1 MIIIMVRHGQ
11 TDWNFEKRYQ
21 GHRDIPLNQTGRQQA
36 RELALM
42 LQNQPIE
49 AIYSS
54 DLIRARETAE
64 IIAQPLSL
72 SVNLD
77 PRLREMSFGLWE
89 GQTFTEI
96 YRDYPDQFEEWFR
109 NTGDFAVPGG
119 ESVNLLLER
128 FQTFLM
134 EISARHTGTVLLL
147 THGGVI
153 RSFLFSILGQDPRE
167 LWKEGLEPGFV
178 VRLRV
183 EGNDI
188 QVISE

>member
-11 TDWNFEKRYQ
+11 TDWNLEKRYQ
-21 GHRDIPLNQTGRQQA
+21 GHQDIPLNQTGRQQA

-42 LQNQPIE
+42 LQHEPIE
-49 AIYSS
+49 AVYSS
-54 DLIRARETAE
+54 DLLRARETAE

-77 PRLREMSFGLWE
+77 PRLREMSFGRWE
-89 GQTFTEI
+89 GQTFTDI
-96 YRDYPDQFEEWFR
+96 FRDYPDEFEEWFR
-109 NTGDFAVPGG
+109 HTSDFAVPGG

-128 FQTFLM
+128 FQAFLTD
-134 EISARHTGTVLLL
+134 ISARHTGTVLLL

-153 RSFLFSILGQDPRE
+153 RSFLYRILGQDPRE
-167 LWKEGLEPGFV
+167 LWKDGLEPGFLV
-178 VRLRV
+178 KLRV
-183 EGNDI
+183 AGDDI

>member
-21 GHRDIPLNQTGRQQA
+21 GHQDIPLNETGRQQA
-36 RELALM
+36 RDLALM
-42 LQNQPIE
+42 LLHESIE

-54 DLIRARETAE
+54 DLVRARETAE
-64 IIAQPLSL
+64 IIAAPHSL
-72 SVNLD
+72 SINLD
-77 PRLREMSFGLWE
+77 SRLREMSFGLWE

-96 YRDYPDQFEEWFR
+96 FRDYPNEFDEWFR
-109 NTGDFAVPGG
+109 HTSDFVVPGG

-128 FQTFLM
+128 FQAFLKDV
-134 EISARHTGTVLLL
+134 SYRHRGTVLLL

-167 LWKEGLEPGFV
+167 LWKDGLEPGFM
-178 VRLRV
+178 VRLRI